1 MPNHPPIAIY
11 LPYFD
16 NGGVERMLVNL
27 ALGMAS
33 LGQQVQFIVCKSS
46 RPYLATL
53 SGHAE
58 LIELG
63 EGGPSELIERTATY
77 LRNAQPCVLLTAK
90 EPDIALASAAL
101 VKSGISCRL
110 YIRAVTN
117 HLQRLRY
124 TNFIRRWYE
133 LRNIRHLYRKAD
145 GIVAVSNGVADDVR
159 HIVGKH
165 CPSITT
171 ARNPVITDDLFR
183 RAQSMPSHPW
193 FDGDIPII
201 LGIGRFSRAKNFP
214 LLLEAFAQ
222 VRQQRPCRLIL
233 LGKGR
238 QQGRLEQLSARLG
251 VAQDV
256 DMPGY
261 VENPYPYLR
270 HASLFVLSSLW
281 EGSPNVLTEA
291 LALGCPVVA
300 TDCPS
305 GPREILQDG
314 KFGSLV
320 PMNDATA
327 LAQAMLDTLR
337 QPPSAEALRQATLGY
352 TTKESARQY
361 LQAMGIPCHD

>member
-1 MPNHPPIAIY
+1 MTHTAPIAIY
-11 LPYFD
+11 LPFFD

-33 LGQQVQFIVCKSS
+33 LGQQVQFIVCNTS
-46 RPYLATL
+46 RPYLAAL
-53 SGHAE
+53 SGQVE
-58 LIELG
+58 LIALG
-63 EGGPSELIERTATY
+63 EGNPAELVERTTNY

-101 VKSGISCRL
+101 EKSGISCRL

-117 HLQRLRY
+117 HRQRLQH
-124 TNFIRRWYE
+124 TNFVRRWYE
-133 LRNIRHLYRKAD
+133 LRTIRRLYRKAD
-145 GIVAVSNGVADDVR
+145 GIIAVSSGVADDVR
-159 HIVGKH
+159 QIVGKQ

-183 RAQSMPSHPW
+183 LAQHKPSHPW
-193 FDGDIPII
+193 FDDDIPII

-222 VRQQRPCRLIL
+222 VRQHRPCRLIL

-251 VAQDV
+251 IASDVA
-256 DMPGY
+256 MPGY

-291 LALGCPVVA
+291 LALGCAVVA

-305 GPREILQDG
+305 GPREILQNG
-314 KFGSLV
+314 EFGRLV
-320 PMNDATA
+320 PINDPTA
-327 LAQAMLDTLR
+327 LAQAMLDTLN
-337 QPPSAEALRQATLGY
+337 QPPAADTLRQATAGY
-352 TTKESARQY
+352 TSKESARQY
-361 LQAMGIPCHD
+361 LHAMGIAKP